1 MAKLKLK
8 SGIYKSTNKSIFYN
22 FCCNFFYNFFFLF
35 FHVFRCLKV
44 YQLTV
49 IKEIEKDFKKK
60 VCKRYQNLSKEEKD
74 KKRQYGIERLQKS
87 FSKWKTKACCT

>member
-1 MAKLKLK
+1 MAKLKFK
-8 SGIYKSTNKSIFYN
+8 SGIYKSTNKSNFVVIF
-22 FCCNFFYNFFFLF
+22 FIIF
-35 FHVFRCLKV
+35 FHIFRCLKV
-44 YQLTV
+44 YQLTI

-87 FSKWKTKACCT
+87 FKK

>member
-1 MAKLKLK
+1 MAKLKFK

-22 FCCNFFYNFFFLF
+22 FCCNCFYFFFF
-35 FHVFRCLKV
+35 FHIFRCLKV
-44 YQLTV
+44 YQLSI

-87 FSKWKTKACCT
+87 LRK

>member
-1 MAKLKLK
+1 MAKLKFK

-22 FCCNFFYNFFFLF
+22 FCCNFFIIF
-35 FHVFRCLKV
+35 FHIFRCLKV
-44 YQLTV
+44 YQLTI

-87 FSKWKTKACCT
+87 LRKWKTKACCT

>member
-1 MAKLKLK
+1 MAFINLL
-8 SGIYKSTNKSIFYN
+8 INPFFIIFVVI
-22 FCCNFFYNFFFLF
+22 FFIIFFF
-35 FHVFRCLKV
+35 FHIFRCLKV

-87 FSKWKTKACCT
+87 LRK